1 MLCSR
6 LEDYCGVVVFYQ
18 TLQYESRFSSTI
30 ISNSQKSVGG
40 KICSCLRVCREFL
53 LEFFFSLSIF
63 FLSTSPSNIHIWP
76 IRPGCEFPRGA
87 QWKSHDVNAQP
98 RNHSAQRHF
107 PHLAPAFINAQRQH
121 RSRSS
126 SPQLPN
132 MELSPVQQHSAST
145 LRVGLVACRCTWF
158 NRKRHD

>member
-98 RNHSAQRHF
+98 RNRSAQRHF

-121 RSRSS
+121 RSRI
-126 SPQLPN
+126 
-132 MELSPVQQHSAST
+132 VIATASKYGVVT
-145 LRVGLVACRCTWF
+145 GTTAQRQYLARRAGCLQMYLV
-158 NRKRHD
+158 